1 MQHVWE
7 VKEQKADEPESRAG
21 VVEPREFLKNSLVY
35 PNSLCSQKPLEGLA
49 GSRSGR
55 ASMWLVCQG
64 RGEEDGQKQQ
74 ILESASAA
82 DWVGDGGGQILGNV
96 LKVIPTGYVDRSA

>member
-35 PNSLCSQKPLEGLA
+35 PNSLCS
-49 GSRSGR
+49 
-55 ASMWLVCQG
+55 
-64 RGEEDGQKQQ
+64 
-74 ILESASAA
+74 
-82 DWVGDGGGQILGNV
+82 
-96 LKVIPTGYVDRSA
+96 